1 MNLLNAQW
9 LTCNWSTTLK
19 TYFPG
24 KKALNPHCFLFWLTL
39 KLNVRHDRPLRKK
52 KPFKSLF
59 FLWIDFVFRDK
70 FCWLFFV
77 KQTFL
82 RRIYI
87 LNGNTGNLPHGN
99 YRIP

>member
-1 MNLLNAQW
+1 MRENKVSYNANTVWSAAFPRTLN
-9 LTCNWSTTLK
+9 
-19 TYFPG
+19 
-24 KKALNPHCFLFWLTL
+24 NPHCFLFWLTL